1 MRSKYIVKTTTQFRK
16 DYKAA
21 EKSGKNMKLLE
32 DVITKLA
39 LGIPLPEKNRDHAL
53 SGTWSSYRECYILP
67 DWLLIYK
74 HQNDILILTLARIGT
89 RSKLFG
95 R

>member
-1 MRSKYIVKTTTQFRK
+1 MKSKYIVKPTTQFRK

-53 SGTWSSYRECYILP
+53 SGAWSSYRECHISP

-89 RSKLFG
+89 HSKLFG

>member
-1 MRSKYIVKTTTQFRK
+1 MKSKYIVKTTTQFRK

-32 DVITKLA
+32 EVITKLA

-53 SGTWSSYRECYILP
+53 SGAWSSYRECHISP

-74 HQNDILILTLARIGT
+74 QQNDILVLTLARIGT
-89 RSKLFG
+89 HSKLFG

>member
-1 MRSKYIVKTTTQFRK
+1 MKSKYIVKPTTQFRK

-32 DVITKLA
+32 EVITKLA

-53 SGTWSSYRECYILP
+53 SGTWSSYRECHISP

>member
-16 DYKAA
+16 DYKTA
-21 EKSGKNMKLLE
+21 EKSGKNMELLE

-53 SGTWSSYRECYILP
+53 SGTRSSYRECHISP
-67 DWLLIYK
+67 DCLLIYK

>member
-1 MRSKYIVKTTTQFRK
+1 MKSKYIVKTTTQFRK

-32 DVITKLA
+32 EVITKLA

-67 DWLLIYK
+67 AWLLIYK

-89 RSKLFG
+89 HSKLFG

>member
-16 DYKAA
+16 DYKTA
-21 EKSGKNMKLLE
+21 EKSGKNMELLE

-39 LGIPLPEKNRDHAL
+39 LGIPLLERNRDHAL
-53 SGTWSSYRECYILP
+53 SGTWSSYRECHISP

-74 HQNDILILTLARIGT
+74 QQNDILVLTLARIGT
-89 RSKLFG
+89 HRKLFG